1 MLLKTTGQANMHSIA
16 RHTLESW
23 VSNGRIKAK
32 SRQPLRAFFIT
43 VLSLAIVNCG
53 TVYYETMEQFGV
65 HKRDILV
72 DRVEEARDSQE
83 AAKAQFSSALEQFSA
98 LLNFDGGDLQ
108 ATYDRLNTE
117 FERSEDRAESV
128 RDKIR
133 SVETVSADLF
143 NEWEKELELYTNQS
157 LKQASEKSLRDTRA
171 LYQQL
176 VASMHTA
183 EEKMTPV
190 INAFRDQVLFLKHN
204 LNSRAIASLR
214 TELVSIESDISELIR
229 DMENSIAESNRFLS
243 ELSLI

>member
-1 MLLKTTGQANMHSIA
+1 MGISRATGLNPFFASA
-16 RHTLESW
+16 KPS
-23 VSNGRIKAK
+23 SGFSCFAKAF
-32 SRQPLRAFFIT
+32 SLSL
-43 VLSLAIVNCG
+43 LSLALMNCG

-83 AAKAQFSSALEQFSA
+83 EAKAQFSSALEQFSA

-108 ATYDRLNTE
+108 ATYERLNTE
-117 FERSEDRAESV
+117 FERSEDRADNV

-133 SVETVSADLF
+133 SVENVSADLF
-143 NEWEKELELYTNQS
+143 DEWEDELELYSNQS
-157 LKQASEKSLRDTRA
+157 LKQASENSLRDTRA

-176 VASMHTA
+176 LASMHTA
-183 EEKMTPV
+183 EVKMTPV

-214 TELVSIESDISELIR
+214 TELVNIESDISELIL
-229 DMENSIAESNRFLS
+229 DMEASISESNKFLS

>member
-1 MLLKTTGQANMHSIA
+1 MIQKLECRLPNNAFNLIMLAL
-16 RHTLESW
+16 
-23 VSNGRIKAK
+23 
-32 SRQPLRAFFIT
+32 
-43 VLSLAIVNCG
+43 LSLNLTACG
-53 TVYYETMEQFGV
+53 TVYYETMEKFGV

-83 AAKAQFSSALEQFSA
+83 AAKEQFSSALEQFSA

-108 ATYDRLNTE
+108 DTYSRLNTE
-117 FERSEDRAESV
+117 FEKSEDRAENV

-133 SVETVSADLF
+133 SVENVSADLF
-143 NEWEKELELYTNQS
+143 KEWESELNLYSNQS
-157 LKQASEKSLRDTRA
+157 LKQASERSLNDTRA

-176 VASMHTA
+176 VASMHGA
-183 EEKMTPV
+183 EIKMTPV

-229 DMENSIAESNRFLS
+229 DMEISISESNKFLS
-243 ELSLI
+243 ELALI

>member
-1 MLLKTTGQANMHSIA
+1 MGQASMINLAVCKSLSFTNGKVNGA
-16 RHTLESW
+16 GSSLPRRTL
-23 VSNGRIKAK
+23 
-32 SRQPLRAFFIT
+32 LLT
-43 VLSLAIVNCG
+43 LLSLGIISCG

-108 ATYDRLNTE
+108 ATYDQLNTE
-117 FERSEDRAESV
+117 FERSEDRADNV

-143 NEWEKELELYTNQS
+143 SEWEDELELYTNQS
-157 LKQASEKSLRDTRA
+157 LRRTSEKSLSDTRA

-176 VASMHTA
+176 VTSMHNA

-190 INAFRDQVLFLKHN
+190 IDAFRDQVLFLKHN

-229 DMENSIAESNRFLS
+229 DMENSISESNKFLS

>member
-1 MLLKTTGQANMHSIA
+1 MLFP
-16 RHTLESW
+16 
-23 VSNGRIKAK
+23 RIFL
-32 SRQPLRAFFIT
+32 PLRSHKKSTFNLILLAT
-43 VLSLAIVNCG
+43 LSLNLAACG

-72 DRVEEARDSQE
+72 GRVEEARDSQE
-83 AAKAQFSSALEQFSA
+83 AAKEQFSSALEQFSA

-108 ATYDRLNTE
+108 DTYTRLNTE
-117 FERSEDRAESV
+117 FEKSEDRADNV

-133 SVETVSADLF
+133 SVENVSADLF
-143 NEWEKELELYTNQS
+143 KEWENELDLYSNQS
-157 LKQASEKSLRDTRA
+157 LRQASENSLRDTRA

-183 EEKMTPV
+183 ENKMTPV

-229 DMENSIAESNRFLS
+229 DMENSISESNKFLS
-243 ELSLI
+243 ELALI